1 MEENTNIEEELMES
15 GENVAEAPVEPDA
28 EDQPTDAPE
37 EVDELSKAL
46 GLVEE
51 FKDALQ
57 RERADFQNFRKR
69 IERETDMLKAKT
81 VGDVLGKFLPVVD
94 DFERAVNAIPEEER
108 EKDWVAGISLILRKL
123 QALLEAE
130 GVQQIDPLGQDFD
143 PNYHEAIG
151 ADEPSD
157 EFASGQVT
165 AVLQKGYLKG
175 DRVLRPAMV
184 RVAN

>member
-15 GENVAEAPVEPDA
+15 QENVAETPIDTDA
-28 EDQPTDAPE
+28 QDQPAE
-37 EVDELSKAL
+37 ELDELSKAL
-46 GLVEE
+46 GMVEE

-69 IERETDMLKAKT
+69 IDRETDLLKAKIG
-81 VGDVLGKFLPVVD
+81 GDILGKFLPVVD
-94 DFERAVNAIPEEER
+94 DFERAINAIPEDEW
-108 EKDWVAGISLILRKL
+108 EKDWVAGIGLILRKF
-123 QALLEAE
+123 QNLLEAE
-130 GVQQIDPLGQDFD
+130 GIRQIDPLGEDFD

-175 DRVLRPAMV
+175 DRVLRPAIV